1 MKIFFFGG
9 TFDPPHLGHEK
20 IVDFCLDNCDKL
32 VIIPNKNSLDKIK
45 TTDANHRLN
54 MLKLLFNNKRII
66 IDEFELESK
75 KPNYTYYTIEYLK
88 NIYKDD
94 LTMVIGYDQLINID
108 NWFNFKEIL
117 EDINILCFNR
127 KVSNRVKN
135 NKFRKLKNIKY
146 IEKFNYNISSSKIRK
161 KIINSKNESYK
172 KNLNHEVIKYIK
184 MNKLY
189 EY

>member
-45 TTDANHRLN
+45 TTDANHRLS

-88 NIYKDD
+88 NIY
-94 LTMVIGYDQLINID
+94 
-108 NWFNFKEIL
+108 
-117 EDINILCFNR
+117 
-127 KVSNRVKN
+127 
-135 NKFRKLKNIKY
+135 
-146 IEKFNYNISSSKIRK
+146 SK
-161 KIINSKNESYK
+161 
-172 KNLNHEVIKYIK
+172 
-184 MNKLY
+184 
-189 EY
+189 